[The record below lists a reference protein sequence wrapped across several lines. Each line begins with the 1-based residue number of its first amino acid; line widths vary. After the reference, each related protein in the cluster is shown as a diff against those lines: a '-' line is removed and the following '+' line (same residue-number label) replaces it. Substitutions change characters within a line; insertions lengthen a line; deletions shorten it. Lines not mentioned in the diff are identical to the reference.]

1 MPTSPD
7 SFTAPEVTELKEA
20 LDKETS
26 SSERRLLVLGASP
39 LSVYLL
45 LLLVLPV
52 GILILYSF
60 WTPGFFTVVRRFTL
74 ASYRQ
79 VFTTS
84 TYRTLFLKTLVVGVV
99 CATLLTVFGLAV
111 AYAITFKLGRW
122 GPRVLVLVT
131 VTLFASYLVRI
142 YAWKAVLGDQGLI
155 NRILLHLHL
164 VDQPLRFLLYGYFA
178 IVLTLVYVY
187 VPFAVLLIYAGLQN
201 IDRRVL
207 EGSRDLGA
215 SRFRTF
221 RKVTVPLAAPALRVA
236 FAVCFILT
244 TSDYVTPQLVGGLEG
259 QMVGRVI
266 ADQFG
271 AGANLPLGAAMAVV
285 LVIAMALVLGLAA
298 VATQGL
304 AWVGGWVDAAR
315 RRPRTHSEAKVRI
328 HRNLLG
334 RALHGAPYTQI
345 LSALLL
351 VFLLAPLG
359 VVIFF
364 SFNSANV
371 PGLPF
376 KWFTLHWYAAVL
388 RQPEFRSVL
397 WTSVRV
403 MVAAVAVALLIG
415 VPAAFAVT
423 RRSFDLRSAVQAAI
437 YGPIAIPG
445 VVIGVALL
453 TSFVFVRV
461 PLGLSTI
468 IAAHILLVV
477 PYVVLVVRGRL
488 LDMDPRIEE
497 AARDLGSDP
506 KRVFRTITLP
516 LLLPS
521 LVGVALLCAA
531 ISLDDVIVTNFISG
545 TNPTVPVWILGV
557 MRRTF
562 TPAVNA
568 VAVLILAGS
577 LTLIG
582 FAALVFRRNRAA
594 KLTEIVA
601 GGHGV

>member
-1 MPTSPD
+1 M
-7 SFTAPEVTELKEA
+7 
-20 LDKETS
+20 
-26 SSERRLLVLGASP
+26 RRFLALGACP
-39 LSVYLL
+39 LSTYLL

-52 GILILYSF
+52 GVLVLYSV
-60 WTPGFFTVVRRFTL
+60 WTAGFFTVVRQFTL
-74 ASYRQ
+74 ANYQQ
-79 VFTTS
+79 VFETS
-84 TYRTLFLKTLVVGVV
+84 TYRTLFLKTLVVGLV
-99 CATLLTVFGLAV
+99 CATLLTIFGFGL
-111 AYAITFKLGRW
+111 AYAITFKLGRS
-122 GPRVLVLVT
+122 GSRVLVLVT

-155 NRILLHLHL
+155 NRILLDMHL

-187 VPFAVLLIYAGLQN
+187 LPFAVLLIYAGLQN
-201 IDRRVL
+201 LDRRVF

-221 RKVTVPLAAPALRVA
+221 RKVTVPLAAPALRVT

-244 TSDYVTPQLVGGLEG
+244 TADYVTPQLVGGLEG

-266 ADQFG
+266 SDQFG
-271 AGANLPLGAAMAVV
+271 GGANYPLGAAMAVV
-285 LVIAMALVLGLAA
+285 LVLAMALVLGLVVA
-298 VATQGL
+298 VARGL
-304 AWVGGWVDAAR
+304 GWVGRRVDAAR
-315 RRPRTHSEAKVRI
+315 RRSRTSTSAKVRS
-328 HRNLLG
+328 HRGPVG
-334 RALHGAPYTQI
+334 RLVHGAPYTEI

-351 VFLLAPLG
+351 VFLLVPLG

-364 SFNSANV
+364 SLNSANV

-376 KWFTLHWYAAVL
+376 KGFTLRWYGAVL
-388 RQPEFRSVL
+388 RQAEFRSVL

-403 MVAAVAVALLIG
+403 MVAAVAIALLIG
-415 VPAAFAVT
+415 VPAAFAIV
-423 RRSFDLRSAVQAAI
+423 RRPFRLRGAVQTSVF
-437 YGPIAIPG
+437 GPIAIPG
-445 VVIGVALL
+445 VVIGVALF
-453 TSFVFVRV
+453 TSFVFAKIS
-461 PLGLSTI
+461 LGLFTI
-468 IAAHILLVV
+468 IAAHILLIV

-521 LVGVALLCAA
+521 LVGAALLCAA
-531 ISLDDVIVTNFISG
+531 ISLDDVIITNFLSG
-545 TNPTVPVWILGV
+545 TSPTVPVWILGV

-562 TPAVNA
+562 TPGVNA
-568 VAVLILAGS
+568 VAVLILVGS
-577 LTLIG
+577 LSLIG
-582 FAALVFRRNRAA
+582 VAALVFRQNRSA